1 MAKNSYTS
9 NPLDFAENRSHKPL
23 ASVLGIFFHL
33 NTTETGYKYYIVCT
47 VFVSIK
53 QDKKGRYRYLE
64 SIAIATWL
72 KQGSGSV

>member
-9 NPLDFAENRSHKPL
+9 NPLDFAENRSHKPT

-33 NTTETGYKYYIVCT
+33 NTTEKGYKYYIVCT

-53 QDKKGRYRYLE
+53 QDKKRTLQVPGVHCNCHL
-64 SIAIATWL
+64 T
-72 KQGSGSV
+72 